1 MDQSG
6 FKEYIPILE
15 SIMRISL
22 AGFGGAMA
30 GLSISRRAALMARPA
45 SSVLTKNN
53 NNPVAKKKHV
63 INRHHPLATRT
74 GDGTAYAV
82 DRELPAAWAM
92 ACMAFT
98 GVIEFTRFVS
108 PSGFAIDLASKLS
121 FDEEKQTN
129 DTAGIGEDDENIID
143 ATEQSATF
151 SAPINLS
158 LLSGPV
164 SQSTIKTI
172 ADYTIG
178 GALGGAIF
186 AGSAVRT
193 NAGRKLDAAM
203 LGTATR
209 AGGPLAGLLP
219 GAGLGLLA
227 GVTIFTVDYIRELLE
242 EQFGEEVEQ
251 FDELS
256 QENTNSIE
264 AARGNSET
272 IPAHIKAM
280 SNEELAK
287 AIVDIK
293 R

>member
-1 MDQSG
+1 
-6 FKEYIPILE
+6 
-15 SIMRISL
+15 
-22 AGFGGAMA
+22 MA

-53 NNPVAKKKHV
+53 NNHVAKKKHV

-129 DTAGIGEDDENIID
+129 DTAGIGGDDEKSLNG

-151 SAPINLS
+151 STPINLS
-158 LLSGPV
+158 WLSEPA
-164 SQSTIKTI
+164 QQTTIKTI
-172 ADYTIG
+172 TDYTIG
-178 GALGGAIF
+178 GALGGALF

-227 GVTIFTVDYIRELLE
+227 GVTIFTVDCIRELLE
-242 EQFGEEVEQ
+242 EQFGEEDEQ
-251 FDELS
+251 FDELP
-256 QENTNSIE
+256 QENINME
-264 AARGNSET
+264 AAHSNSKT

-287 AIVDIK
+287 AIEDIK

>member
-6 FKEYIPILE
+6 VKEYIPILE

-30 GLSISRRAALMARPA
+30 GLSLSRRAALARTA
-45 SSVLTKNN
+45 NSVLTKNIN
-53 NNPVAKKKHV
+53 KTATIKKHV

-74 GDGTAYAV
+74 GDGTSYAV

-92 ACMAFT
+92 ACMTFT
-98 GVIEFTRFVS
+98 GVIEFTRFAS

-121 FDEEKQTN
+121 ADEEKQTN
-129 DTAGIGEDDENIID
+129 DTNDIDGGEDVNLND
-143 ATEQSATF
+143 ATEQSAKF
-151 SAPINLS
+151 SVPIDLS
-158 LLSGPV
+158 WLSEPAT
-164 SQSTIKTI
+164 QTTIKTI

-178 GALGGAIF
+178 GALGGALF

-193 NAGRKLDAAM
+193 SAGRKIDAAI

-209 AGGPLAGLLP
+209 TGGPLAGLLP

-227 GVTIFTVDYIRELLE
+227 GVTIVTVDYVRERLE
-242 EQFGEEVEQ
+242 EQFGEEDEQ
-251 FDELS
+251 LDELP
-256 QENTNSIE
+256 QESNNIE
-264 AARGNSET
+264 AASSNTET
-272 IPAHIKAM
+272 IPAHIKSM

-287 AIVDIK
+287 AIQDIK